1 MRTGAVGAKAQ
12 RNLSGQ
18 RLGRKGRETRSR
30 IITAV
35 GRLVGGPNAQP
46 LSLSAIARETS
57 VTMTTL
63 YLYFADLEEL
73 VLAAL
78 EPVVADLHPLVAM
91 LETRWPDE
99 HLGACCVK
107 FIDAY
112 AEYWAKHRRML
123 HLRNKFAAGR
133 DVRFYQL
140 QLRSSRPLLNALAR
154 QMDGDGER
162 LGSPLYTAGFLL
174 AGVEYLATV
183 LTDQDVHYMIYDS
196 FAKGLEEPVLSQA
209 RIAEARVLELAI
221 RDQRER
227 IAKGL
232 KSASS
237 RRGKKSGGRPGRG

>member
-30 IITAV
+30 IIAAV
-35 GRLVGGPNAQP
+35 GRLVSEPNAQP

-57 VTMTTL
+57 VTLTTL
-63 YLYFADLEEL
+63 YLYFADLGEL

-78 EPVVADLHPLVAM
+78 EPVVAELHPLVAM

-99 HLGACCVK
+99 DLGACCVK

-112 AEYWAKHRRML
+112 AQYWANHSHLL
-123 HLRNKFAAGR
+123 HLRNKFAAER

-154 QMDGDGER
+154 QMDGDGEQ
-162 LGSPLYTAGFLL
+162 LGPALYTAAFLL
-174 AGVEYLATV
+174 TGVERFATV
-183 LTDQDVHYMIYDS
+183 LTDRDVRYLVYDS
-196 FAKGLEEPVLSQA
+196 VAKGLEEPVRSRV

-221 RDQRER
+221 RDQREQTT
-227 IAKGL
+227 KGL
-232 KSASS
+232 KSTSS
-237 RRGKKSGGRPGRG
+237 RGGKKPGGRPGCA

>member
-1 MRTGAVGAKAQ
+1 LGFNRGVGNMSTGSVGAKAQ

-30 IITAV
+30 IIAAV
-35 GRLVGGPNAQP
+35 GRLVGEPNAQP

-78 EPVVADLHPLVAM
+78 EPVVAELHPLVEM

-112 AEYWAKHRRML
+112 AEYWAKHSRML
-123 HLRNKFAAGR
+123 HLRNQFAAER

-162 LGSPLYTAGFLL
+162 LGPGLYTAAFLL
-174 AGVEYLATV
+174 TGVEHLATV
-183 LTDQDVHYMIYDS
+183 LTDQDVRYLVYDS
-196 FAKGLEEPVLSQA
+196 VKKGLEEPVRSQV

-221 RDQRER
+221 RDQRKKTST
-227 IAKGL
+227 AKHV
-232 KSASS
+232 S
-237 RRGKKSGGRPGRG
+237 